1 MLSHGALESVL
12 FTFVKQIV
20 FYVFLHVEV
29 AGNLPPFIKVG
40 AGHQISQRLSLSHVC
55 KHAPILLVY
64 IKEPEVEQESNNG
77 KHYPEE

>member
-12 FTFVKQIV
+12 FVFVKQIV

-29 AGNLPPFIKVG
+29 TGNLPPFIEVG
-40 AGHQISQRLSLSHVC
+40 TGHQIGQSLSLSDIC
-55 KHAPILLVY
+55 KHTPILLVY
-64 IKEPEVEQESNNG
+64 IKEPKVEQETNYG